1 MTLSQES
8 VSVTKSKRSRKVS
21 FLFLWYRTRTYW
33 LLLYLFICRLH
44 EAFPEHKRAAHGARA
59 QIHPRQLDE
68 RVQEMVPHSP
78 GSLSHWYVL

>member
-1 MTLSQES
+1 MTLSHES
-8 VSVTKSKRSRKVS
+8 VSLTKSNRSRKVV
-21 FLFLWYRTRTYW
+21 FYRTVPTGCYST
-33 LLLYLFICRLH
+33 FFCRLH

-78 GSLSHWYVL
+78 GSLSHWYV